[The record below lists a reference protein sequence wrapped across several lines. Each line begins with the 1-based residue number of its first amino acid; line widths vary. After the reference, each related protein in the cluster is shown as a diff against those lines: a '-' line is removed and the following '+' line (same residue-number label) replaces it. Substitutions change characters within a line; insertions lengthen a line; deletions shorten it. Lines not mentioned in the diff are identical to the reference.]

1 MIGSKSI
8 SKSFLGNK
16 NITNS
21 HFGRRASNTI
31 NKFNDFAIPA
41 LGLASVIQPQFAPLL
56 GSVGATLKAGQAISN
71 SFR

>member
-1 MIGSKSI
+1 MLGSKNI

-16 NITNS
+16 NTSNH

-31 NKFNDFAIPA
+31 NKFNNVAIPA

-56 GSVGATLKAGQAISN
+56 GTVGATLKAGQAISN
-71 SFR
+71 TFR